1 MCERPGKGCPSG
13 PAAFADR
20 PAELVELAGLAGLAD
35 RYGARFTPTHAPA
48 TGTTSRRG

>member
-20 PAELVELAGLAGLAD
+20 PAELAD
-35 RYGARFTPTHAPA
+35 GYDARFTPTHAPA